1 MPTLYTALK
10 ARHGQMS
17 KALRAARALEPG
29 AELGRAF
36 YLARALRPLL
46 GRQVPA
52 RASPVWRPH
61 TLRTQNFKTR
71 RHGN

>member
-29 AELGRAF
+29 AELGRV
-36 YLARALRPLL
+36 LLTRALRPLL

-52 RASPVWRPH
+52 RKWLWLERASPVWRPH
-61 TLRTQNFKTR
+61 TLRTQNF
-71 RHGN
+71 

>member
-29 AELGRAF
+29 AELGRV
-36 YLARALRPLL
+36 LLTRALRPLL

-52 RASPVWRPH
+52 R
-61 TLRTQNFKTR
+61 K
-71 RHGN
+71 